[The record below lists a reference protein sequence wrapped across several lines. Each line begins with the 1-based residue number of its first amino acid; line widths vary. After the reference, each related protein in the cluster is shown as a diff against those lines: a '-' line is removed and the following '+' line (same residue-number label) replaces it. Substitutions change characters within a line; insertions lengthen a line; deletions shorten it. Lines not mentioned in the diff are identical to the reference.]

1 MENQLILG
9 REFVKYEQ
17 TSDNTY
23 EINEVVS
30 VSDGML
36 NQLVNN
42 YIERDKVIAIYD
54 CHRPKET
61 RQVVGEIVSLTSSNE
76 GILAKIKWNDLGTV
90 ILENET
96 RYPSVELN
104 IDKKGEYFIFAVAM
118 VCEPASEEVKELEL
132 SSIQYEDLKEVT
144 MDEAIRKIVEENIDD
159 KEAMKEKLLEIAT
172 ADPSTLAII
181 LDILTDE
188 MPKVEVKEEVK
199 EEEMLESEE
208 ERKED
213 DIIDDKEDIKDD
225 EEDLARDL
233 ESSEKKD
240 EELTSIVMETGARSN
255 LGIPTAKSLKDGV
268 KNYRMMRTGGF
279 EVKESVEKLLTCIK
293 YIGGSKEREATALE
307 LESYTDKKQVSQGE
321 KAYNFFNNPQG
332 GN

>member
-61 RQVVGEIVSLTSSNE
+61 RQVVGEVVSLTSSNE

-90 ILENET
+90 ILENQT

-104 IDKKGEYFIFAVAM
+104 VDKKGEYFIFAVAM

-144 MDEAIRKIVEENIDD
+144 MDEAIRKIVEENIND

-181 LDILTDE
+181 MDILTDE

-213 DIIDDKEDIKDD
+213 DIIDDKEDIEDD

-240 EELTSIVMETGARSN
+240 EELTSIAMELGARGY
-255 LGIPTAKSLKDGV
+255 LGVPTAGSLTKAI
-268 KNYRMMRTGGF
+268 KHYRQHLVGGYEEKEAF
-279 EVKESVEKLLTCIK
+279 EKFQTSLSF
-293 YIGGSKEREATALE
+293 IGGSKGREVTAIE
-307 LESYTDKKQVSQGE
+307 LDSYAGKKEVSQGE

-332 GN
+332 GR